1 MVGYTG
7 GESVDP
13 TYKSVCSGDGHTEA
27 LKVEFDPS
35 KVDYADLLEVFY
47 RNCRA
52 ESSGKPQYKS
62 AIWVHSEEQR
72 EKAKAAAEAR
82 GKLDKGHR
90 GPKAVVRRRGLPPEV
105 LPRQG
110 EGWHVERRSLY
121 VSAAPCPVSPYP
133 HCSCSY
139 SSLLLLLPLLPPH
152 SSTVFFSCLL
162 FCSVFCHEVA
172 GRNVARLGSC
182 RGCRGRRFGVTRR
195 VGLDLGPQTTSRI
208 DARAPVFFC
217 KRASEICFLR
227 IPARN

>member
-82 GKLDKGHR
+82 GKLDKLDIED
-90 GPKAVVRRRGLPPEV
+90 PKPWYDAEDYHQKYYLGKGR
-105 LPRQG
+105 
-110 EGWHVERRSLY
+110 
-121 VSAAPCPVSPYP
+121 
-133 HCSCSY
+133 
-139 SSLLLLLPLLPPH
+139 
-152 SSTVFFSCLL
+152 
-162 FCSVFCHEVA
+162 A
-172 GRNVARLGSC
+172 G
-182 RGCRGRRFGVTRR
+182 T
-195 VGLDLGPQTTSRI
+195 
-208 DARAPVFFC
+208 
-217 KRASEICFLR
+217 
-227 IPARN
+227 